1 MRHTLRAVVTGS
13 GTAVL
18 LCAALLSGCATGRD
32 EPTSTS
38 IEVVL
43 PSSEEQVRAALIQV
57 LTEDGYPVRRRAEEE
72 RVIVTGYRDET
83 GGPWNQLLVS
93 RFGVDRSRIDATL
106 TPENEQETRVA
117 VHVTYEAK
125 RYPWSSWQKATPP
138 LQHNA
143 ATQVRRVKRLLGL
156 L

>member
-1 MRHTLRAVVTGS
+1 MGGGAI
-13 GTAVL
+13 L
-18 LCAALLSGCATGRD
+18 LCATFLCGCATGRD
-32 EPTSTS
+32 ELVFDS

-43 PSSEEQVRAALIQV
+43 PSSEEQVRVALIQV

-72 RVIVTGYRDET
+72 RVIITGYRDET
-83 GGPWNQLLVS
+83 GGPWNLLLVS

-106 TPENEQETRVA
+106 TPENNRETRVT
-117 VHVTYEAK
+117 VHVTYETK
-125 RYPWSSWQKATPP
+125 RYIWSSWRESTPS

-143 ATQVRRVKRLLGL
+143 ATQVRRVKKLLGL